1 MQHIKRA
8 LIFAHYDRDG
18 VIDPH
23 VQYAIQCYREVV
35 NCLIVVS
42 TSATALPE
50 SIAQHVDHFISRPN
64 KGYDFCSWK
73 KGMESLGDCRQFDEI
88 ICCNDSVYGPLFDLA
103 PVLESPG
110 LDEVDFWGMVHSV
123 QGTKQRKAHEPSN
136 HLQSW
141 FFGMRRNLIH
151 SPVFDSFWK
160 SITPLDKKNDVINA
174 YEIGMTE
181 KFREAGFHVGAIYDS
196 ADGSIKPNL
205 SFLEIAPHLN
215 WRNIRH
221 SYRVIKKTRRRINN
235 PSELAPIRLVQLGV
249 PFLKVNAFVVNH
261 YGLDL
266 DFIRNEL
273 ERMAY
278 RQEIDYDLSLIDA
291 HLMRVAR
298 GCSKTRLKYF

>member
-1 MQHIKRA
+1 MQQINRA

-18 VIDPH
+18 VVDPH
-23 VQYAIQCYREVV
+23 VQYALKCYREVV
-35 NCLIVVS
+35 NCLVVVS

-73 KGMESLGDCRQFDEI
+73 EGIELLGDSQQFDEI

-103 PVLESPG
+103 PVLESSCLAG
-110 LDEVDFWGMVHSV
+110 VDLWGMVHSV
-123 QGTKQRKAHEPSN
+123 QGTKQRKARESSN

-160 SITPLDKKNDVINA
+160 SITPLDKKDDVINA

-181 KFREAGFHVGAIYDS
+181 KFREAGFRIGAIYDS
-196 ADGSIKPNL
+196 ADCSIKPNL
-205 SFLEIAPHLN
+205 SFLEIVPHLN

-235 PSELAPIRLVQLGV
+235 PSELAPIRLVRLGV

-266 DFIRNEL
+266 DFIRQEL
-273 ERMAY
+273 ERMGH

-298 GCSKTRLKYF
+298 GCS

>member
-1 MQHIKRA
+1 MQQINRA

-23 VQYAIQCYREVV
+23 VQYAIKCYREVV
-35 NCLIVVS
+35 KRLVVVS

-50 SIAQHVDHFISRPN
+50 SIAQYVDHFISRPN

-73 KGMESLGDCRQFDEI
+73 EGIELLGDSQQFDEI

-103 PVLESPG
+103 PVLESSCLAG
-110 LDEVDFWGMVHSV
+110 VDLWGMVHSV
-123 QGTKQRKAHEPSN
+123 QGTKQRKARESSN

-160 SITPLDKKNDVINA
+160 SITPLDKKDDVINA

-181 KFREAGFHVGAIYDS
+181 KFREAGFRIGAIYDS
-196 ADGSIKPNL
+196 VDCSIKPNL
-205 SFLEIAPHLN
+205 SFLEIVPHLN

-235 PSELAPIRLVQLGV
+235 PSELAPIRLVELGV

-266 DFIRNEL
+266 DFIRQEL
-273 ERMAY
+273 ERMAH
-278 RQEIDYDLSLIDA
+278 RQEIDYDISLIDA

-298 GCSKTRLKYF
+298 GCS

>member
-1 MQHIKRA
+1 MQQIKRA

-23 VQYAIQCYREVV
+23 VQYALQCYREVV

-73 KGMESLGDCRQFDEI
+73 KGMGSLGDYRQFDEI
-88 ICCNDSVYGPLFDLA
+88 ICCNDSVYGPLFDLT
-103 PVLESPG
+103 PVLQSSC
-110 LDEVDFWGMVHSV
+110 LDEIDFWGMVQSA
-123 QGTKQRKAHEPSN
+123 QGTKQRGVHKSSQ

-141 FFGMRRNLIH
+141 FFCMRRDLIC
-151 SPVFDSFWK
+151 SPVFTSFWE
-160 SITPLDKKNDVINA
+160 SVRPLEKKEDIINA

-181 KFREAGFHVGAIYDS
+181 KFREAGFRVAAIYD
-196 ADGSIKPNL
+196 ATDHRNKPSL

-215 WRNIRH
+215 WKNIWQW
-221 SYRVIKKTRRRINN
+221 YRIIKKTRRRINN
-235 PSELAPIRLVQLGV
+235 PSEMLPLRLIQSGV
-249 PFLKVNAFVVNH
+249 PFLKVGVLSVNH

-266 DFIRNEL
+266 AYIRREL
-273 ERMAY
+273 DQMAS
-278 RQEIDYDLSLIDA
+278 RRVIDYDLSLIDK
-291 HLMRVAR
+291 H
-298 GCSKTRLKYF
+298 SQRLT

>member
-1 MQHIKRA
+1 MQQIKRA

-35 NCLIVVS
+35 SCLVVVS

-73 KGMESLGDCRQFDEI
+73 KGMESLGDYRQFDEI

-103 PVLESPG
+103 PVLESSC
-110 LDEVDFWGMVHSV
+110 LDEVDLWGMVHSV
-123 QGTKQRKAHEPSN
+123 QGTKQHRARESSD

-160 SITPLDKKNDVINA
+160 SVTPLDKKNDVINA

-181 KFREAGFHVGAIYDS
+181 KFREAGFRVGAIYDS

-215 WRNIRH
+215 WKNIRQL
-221 SYRVIKKTRRRINN
+221 YRVIKKTRRRINN
-235 PSELAPIRLVQLGV
+235 PSELAPIRLIQAGV
-249 PFLKVNAFVVNH
+249 PFLKVNVFVVNH
-261 YGLDL
+261 YGLNL
-266 DFIRNEL
+266 DFIRQEL
-273 ERMAY
+273 ERMAH
-278 RQEIDYDLSLIDA
+278 RQEIDFDLSLIDA
-291 HLMRVAR
+291 HLMRVTR
-298 GCSKTRLKYF
+298 CCS

>member
-1 MQHIKRA
+1 MQQINRA

-23 VQYAIQCYREVV
+23 VQYAIKCYREVV
-35 NCLIVVS
+35 KRLVVVS

-50 SIAQHVDHFISRPN
+50 SIAQYVDHFISRPN

-73 KGMESLGDCRQFDEI
+73 EGIELLGDSQQFDEI

-103 PVLESPG
+103 PVLESSCLAG
-110 LDEVDFWGMVHSV
+110 VDLWGMVHSV
-123 QGTKQRKAHEPSN
+123 QGTKQRKARESSN

-160 SITPLDKKNDVINA
+160 SITPLDKKDDVINA

-181 KFREAGFHVGAIYDS
+181 KFREAGFRIGAIYDS
-196 ADGSIKPNL
+196 ADCSIKPNL
-205 SFLEIAPHLN
+205 SFLEIVPHLN

-266 DFIRNEL
+266 DFIRQEL
-273 ERMAY
+273 ERMGH

-298 GCSKTRLKYF
+298 GCS

>member
-1 MQHIKRA
+1 MQQIKRA

-23 VQYAIQCYREVV
+23 VQYALQCYREVV
-35 NCLIVVS
+35 NCLVVVS

-50 SIAQHVDHFISRPN
+50 SIAQYVDHFISRPN

-73 KGMESLGDCRQFDEI
+73 EGIELLGDSQQFDEI

-103 PVLESPG
+103 PVLESSCLAG
-110 LDEVDFWGMVHSV
+110 VDLWGMVHSV
-123 QGTKQRKAHEPSN
+123 QGTKQRKARESSN

-181 KFREAGFHVGAIYDS
+181 KFREAGFRIGAIYDS
-196 ADGSIKPNL
+196 VDCSIKPNL
-205 SFLEIAPHLN
+205 SFLEIVPHLN

-266 DFIRNEL
+266 DFIRQEL
-273 ERMAY
+273 ERMAH

-298 GCSKTRLKYF
+298 GCS